1 LIVKIHKCKDEEL
14 EKDLREACYFFALHL
29 LSYQMIKNISV
40 DIHVKRKLQD
50 LGNCSILCFNCWD
63 KPRDFEICIK
73 KSKNKDKMIKTLA
86 HEFVHLKQFAKLEL
100 NEENNKWKKTFVDTD
115 AVSYH
120 DLPWEVEAAC
130 LEEILFQHYKRY
142 KYSNEERKQ

>member
-1 LIVKIHKCKDEEL
+1 
-14 EKDLREACYFFALHL
+14 
-29 LSYQMIKNISV
+29 
-40 DIHVKRKLQD
+40 
-50 LGNCSILCFNCWD
+50 
-63 KPRDFEICIK
+63 
-73 KSKNKDKMIKTLA
+73 MIKTLA

-130 LEEILFQHYKRY
+130 LEEILFQHYKWY
-142 KYSNEERKQ
+142 KYPNEERKQ